1 AHYLRSG
8 PARTLPNYVGVN
20 PVVRYDSFT
29 IAGPG
34 YLGSSYEP
42 FAVTGDPNAPH
53 FEVPN
58 VGLKDGQQSQ
68 RLQTR
73 IDLRK
78 QLDQLRR
85 DVDRSDLMR
94 AMDVYETQ
102 ALDLLT
108 SSAAVKA
115 FDLGLESDQMRD
127 RYGRNQWGQ
136 QCLLAR
142 RLVEAGVD
150 IVSTT

>member
-1 AHYLRSG
+1 
-8 PARTLPNYVGVN
+8 
-20 PVVRYDSFT
+20 
-29 IAGPG
+29 
-34 YLGSSYEP
+34 
-42 FAVTGDPNAPH
+42 FAVTGDPNAPS

-58 VGLKDGQQSQ
+58 IGLKDGQQSG
-68 RLQTR
+68 RLR
-73 IDLRK
+73 GRVELRK

-108 SSAAVKA
+108 STTAARA
-115 FDLGLESDQMRD
+115 FDLNHEPAPVRD

-150 IVSTT
+150 IVTTTFDGPLCG